1 MSKLY
6 NVQFSSAYASSFLI
20 HHLSIGFPPPP
31 IVHSLCKRIKNIKRV
46 SKKAIL
52 TSSSNS
58 ENYCNGYFTYV
69 SQSTTNFR
77 TPKTQK
83 ETILASSFRTTFVQ
97 SSPKP
102 EQKEGV
108 VLDRP

>member
-1 MSKLY
+1 MVIL
-6 NVQFSSAYASSFLI
+6 
-20 HHLSIGFPPPP
+20 HLSTRL
-31 IVHSLCKRIKNIKRV
+31 S
-46 SKKAIL
+46 
-52 TSSSNS
+52 
-58 ENYCNGYFTYV
+58 YV
-69 SQSTTNFR
+69 SQSTANFR

-108 VLDRP
+108 VLGRRQ

>member
-6 NVQFSSAYASSFLI
+6 NVQISSAYASSFLI

-52 TSSSNS
+52 QVVRTPKTIVMVILLHLSTRLS
-58 ENYCNGYFTYV
+58 YV
-69 SQSTTNFR
+69 SQSTANFR

-83 ETILASSFRTTFVQ
+83 E
-97 SSPKP
+97 
-102 EQKEGV
+102 GV
-108 VLDRP
+108 VLGRRQST